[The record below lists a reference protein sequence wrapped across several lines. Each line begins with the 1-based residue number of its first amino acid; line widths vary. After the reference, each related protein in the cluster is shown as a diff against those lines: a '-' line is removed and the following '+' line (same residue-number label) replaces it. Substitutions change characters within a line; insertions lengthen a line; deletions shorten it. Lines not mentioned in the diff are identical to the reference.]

1 MVDEMAE
8 TSKET
13 VPRVKEVSSTR
24 TGTLSETVFT
34 MEARGFLA
42 RFEVAEAVEVVG
54 AARFLGG
61 ISYRIQLI
69 IKYEKADNN
78 AGRRITKITVTMHV
92 AVAAR
97 YCCLETK
104 QNRSC
109 EERFYERKIRTCA
122 KPAR

>member
-34 MEARGFLA
+34 MEARGLLA
-42 RFEVAEAVEVVG
+42 RVEVAEAVEVLG

-69 IKYEKADNN
+69 IKYEKADTTLDV
-78 AGRRITKITVTMHV
+78 GLLK
-92 AVAAR
+92 
-97 YCCLETK
+97 
-104 QNRSC
+104 
-109 EERFYERKIRTCA
+109 
-122 KPAR
+122 

>member
-8 TSKET
+8 MKET

-34 MEARGFLA
+34 MEARGLLA
-42 RFEVAEAVEVVG
+42 RVEVAEAVEVLG

-69 IKYEKADNN
+69 INKMPILA
-78 AGRRITKITVTMHV
+78 
-92 AVAAR
+92 
-97 YCCLETK
+97 
-104 QNRSC
+104 
-109 EERFYERKIRTCA
+109 FTCDA
-122 KPAR
+122 P